1 MPENNFYLR
10 YLNKLGYQYS
20 NTYHPFINRKP
31 IDIYYSD
38 LTEKNESSQKSLKL
52 MIVSE
57 LLSMLIFLVM
67 FALKTGPEKQLSP
80 DLWLKLILGCIELT
94 I

>member
-1 MPENNFYLR
+1 MPENNKNFYLR
-10 YLNKLGYQYS
+10 YLNKLGYQY
-20 NTYHPFINRKP
+20 TYHPFINRKP

>member
-10 YLNKLGYQYS
+10 YLNKLGYQYN

-38 LTEKNESSQKSLKL
+38 LTEKNESS
-52 MIVSE
+52 
-57 LLSMLIFLVM
+57 
-67 FALKTGPEKQLSP
+67 
-80 DLWLKLILGCIELT
+80 
-94 I
+94 